1 MSEFEEGLPPTWFRD
16 ISNAFAL
23 STQSTPERR
32 LQAFLATLSSE
43 ETENH
48 AGVLLTRAGQLDA
61 AIESF
66 RRALALEPGFRN
78 AEVNLHQAL
87 RLKLE
92 SNSATK

>member
-1 MSEFEEGLPPTWFRD
+1 MSEFEAGLPPTWFRD

-48 AGVLLTRAGQLDA
+48 AGVLLTRADNWTPP
-61 AIESF
+61 S
-66 RRALALEPGFRN
+66 RA
-78 AEVNLHQAL
+78 
-87 RLKLE
+87 
-92 SNSATK
+92 SAGRWLSSRDFATPR